1 MRRFFVPAA
10 VGAVLIAAALALS
23 ACGASSSSASSS
35 GSSAGGAT
43 SAGAEG
49 APLAKGPIEI
59 GMAIAQ
65 SGFVAPYDEGPAKGA
80 EMTVDEINAKGG
92 VLGHPLK
99 LIYGDTKSERAQGT
113 STALELLSQ
122 GAQVMIVTCDFDY
135 GSPAAIAATGKN
147 VVAISPCAGSSN
159 FDVPTLGPLA
169 YSLGTTATSDGEN
182 GAQFAAEQG
191 WHKAYVWQDSSIS
204 YTQELCSSFEKSF
217 GAKPGSSVVGTSTI
231 QQEDTSFQ
239 VPIDQL
245 RKSGAEFLELCSYN
259 PGAATALRSLRAAGV
274 DIPVLAGAS
283 MDGTYWLEAV
293 PKLSN
298 FYFNTYGLMGG
309 NDPRKSVNEFFAEY
323 KKRFG
328 ELPATSYAL
337 TGRATIEILA
347 AAIEKAKST
356 EGPALAQA
364 IDSLGSHETIIGPTG
379 FDESHHIV
387 SVRPTLFIK
396 FEDGKPSPVALYQ
409 QGHKVGK

>member
-1 MRRFFVPAA
+1 MRRFVFPLVI
-10 VGAVLIAAALALS
+10 GAILVVSALALA
-23 ACGASSSSASSS
+23 ACGASSGGSTGGSVTSS
-35 GSSAGGAT
+35 G
-43 SAGAEG
+43 GAEG
-49 APLAKGPIEI
+49 ASLAKGPIEI

-80 EMTVDEINAKGG
+80 EMAVDEINAEGG

-99 LIYGDTKSERAQGT
+99 LIYGDTKSERSQGT
-113 STALELLSQ
+113 STALELLAK

-135 GSPAAIAATGKN
+135 GSPAAIAATSKD

-182 GAQFAAEQG
+182 GAQFAADQG
-191 WHKAYVWQDSSIS
+191 WKKAYVWQDPSIS
-204 YTQELCSSFEKSF
+204 YTQELCSSFESSF
-217 GAKPGSSVVGTSTI
+217 KQKPGSAVVGTSTI
-231 QQEDTSFQ
+231 QQEDSSFQ

-283 MDGTYWLEAV
+283 MDGSYWLEAV
-293 PKLSN
+293 PKLSD

-309 NDPRKSVNEFFAEY
+309 NDPRKSVNDFFAEY

-328 ELPATSYAL
+328 SLPATSYAL
-337 TGRATIEILA
+337 TGRATIELLA
-347 AAIEKAKST
+347 KAIEEAQTT
-356 EGPALAQA
+356 EGPALAKA
-364 IDSLGSHETIIGPTG
+364 IDSLGSQETIIGPTG

-387 SVRPTLFIK
+387 SVRPTLFINI
-396 FEDGKPSPVALYQ
+396 EDGKSAPVALYQ

>member
-1 MRRFFVPAA
+1 
-10 VGAVLIAAALALS
+10 VLLAALSLA
-23 ACGASSSSASSS
+23 ACGSSS
-35 GSSAGGAT
+35 GGSSSGASAT
-43 SAGAEG
+43 SAGGSEG
-49 APLAKGPIEI
+49 ASLPPGPIKI

-65 SGFVAPYDEGPAKGA
+65 SGFVAPYDEGPSKGA
-80 EMTVDEINAKGG
+80 EMAVDEINAEGG

-99 LIYGDTKSERAQGT
+99 LIYGDTKSERSQGT
-113 STALELLSQ
+113 STALELMSQ

-135 GSPAAIAATGKN
+135 GSPAAIAATGKGE
-147 VVAISPCAGSSN
+147 VAISPCAGSSN

-182 GAQFAAEQG
+182 GAQFAASQG
-191 WHKAYVWQDSSIS
+191 WHKGFVWEDSSIS
-204 YTQELCSSFEKSF
+204 YTQELCSSFESSF
-217 GAKPGSSVVGTSTI
+217 GEKPGSSIVGSSTI
-231 QQEDTSFQ
+231 QQEDNSFQ

-245 RKSGAEFLELCSYN
+245 RKSGAEFL
-259 PGAATALRSLRAAGV
+259 GAATALRSLRAAGLE
-274 DIPVLAGAS
+274 IPVLAGAS

-309 NDPRKSVNEFFAEY
+309 NDPRPSVNKFFAEY
-323 KKRFG
+323 KQRFG

-347 AAIEKAKST
+347 KAIEKAKST
-356 EGPALAQA
+356 EGTALSQA
-364 IDSLGSHETIIGPTG
+364 IDSLGSLETIIGPTG
-379 FDESHHIV
+379 FDETHHIV

-396 FEDGKPSPVALYQ
+396 IQDGKPEPVALYK
-409 QGHKVGK
+409 QGKKVG

>member
-1 MRRFFVPAA
+1 MKKFVFPL
-10 VGAVLIAAALALS
+10 VIGVALVASALVLS
-23 ACGASSSSASSS
+23 ACGSSS
-35 GSSAGGAT
+35 GGGDSTAT
-43 SAGAEG
+43 GGSEG
-49 APLAKGPIEI
+49 ASLPKGPIKI

-80 EMTVDEINAKGG
+80 EMAVDEINAKGG

-99 LIYGDTKSERAQGT
+99 LIYGDTKSERTQGT

-122 GAQVMIVTCDFDY
+122 GAQVMVVTCDFDY
-135 GSPAAIAATGKN
+135 GSPAAIAATGEG

-182 GAQFAAEQG
+182 GAQFAADQG
-191 WHKAYVWQDSSIS
+191 WKKAFVWKDTSIS
-204 YTQELCSSFEKSF
+204 YTQELCSSFESSF
-217 GAKPGSSVVGTSTI
+217 AEKPGSSVVGSATI
-231 QQEDTSFQ
+231 QQEETSFEVQ
-239 VPIDQL
+239 VDEL

-259 PGAATALRSLRAAGV
+259 PGAATALRRLRAAGV

-293 PKLSN
+293 PNLSN

-309 NDPRKSVNEFFAEY
+309 NDPRKPVNDFFAEY
-323 KKRFG
+323 KKQFG

-337 TGRATIEILA
+337 TGQATIEVLA

-356 EGPALAQA
+356 EGAALSKA
-364 IDSLGSHETIIGPTG
+364 IDSLGSLETIIGPTG
-379 FDESHHIV
+379 FDEAQHIV

-396 FEDGKPSPVALYQ
+396 IEDGKPEPVSLYK
-409 QGHKVGK
+409 QGQKVGQ